1 MDMTV
6 IKKIQKILE
15 KLSLKYPESIK
26 LYQMSL
32 ELKVDSVD
40 DAKKLLANKSEKF
53 KVWENNILRYNFYR
67 DSL

>member
-1 MDMTV
+1 MTV